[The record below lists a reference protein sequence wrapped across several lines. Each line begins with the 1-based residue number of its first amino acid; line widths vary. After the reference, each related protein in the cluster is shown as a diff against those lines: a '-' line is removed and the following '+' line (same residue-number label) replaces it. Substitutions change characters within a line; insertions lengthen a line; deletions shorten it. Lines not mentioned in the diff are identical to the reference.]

1 MTVLLQIS
9 DPHFGTEQ
17 PPVVEALLQLA
28 RQMRPAL
35 VVLSG
40 DITQRARRS
49 QYEAAREFVSRI
61 GDGEQS
67 PAVLAIPGNHDI
79 PLFNVFGRMF
89 QPYGGFERVFGE
101 QLEPQWENPEFLVI
115 GVNTTRP
122 ARHKDGEV
130 SMQQIERVSQRLQA
144 ATPRQ
149 VRVVVTHQPV
159 HVVKGSEIHN
169 RLHGH
174 YEAISEW
181 SRAGADIIMGGHIHL
196 PYIAPL
202 HDHYGH
208 VSRRCWVVQAGTAVS
223 RRVRRLQSN
232 SVNVIRCSQPIER
245 PLIECPPI
253 DCPPIDCVVERWDYS
268 AECDAFTRALAQPLP
283 LERAP

>member
-9 DPHFGTEQ
+9 DTHFGTEQ

-28 RQMRPAL
+28 HETRPAL

-49 QYEAAREFVSRI
+49 QYAAAQEFVSRI
-61 GDGEQS
+61 GPPERS

-89 QPYGGFERVFGE
+89 RPYGGFERAFGG
-101 QLEPQWENPEFLVI
+101 QLEPEWESPEFLVI

-130 SMQQIERVSQRLQA
+130 SMQQIEQVSQRLQT

-174 YEAISEW
+174 YEAISAW

-202 HDHYGH
+202 HEHYER

-223 RRVRRLQSN
+223 ARVRRLQSN
-232 SVNVIRCSQPIER
+232 SVNVVRCEQGPER
-245 PLIECPPI
+245 VPSE
-253 DCPPIDCVVERWDYS
+253 CVVERWDYS
-268 AECDAFTRALAQPLP
+268 ASSDAFTREIVQTLHLD
-283 LERAP
+283 RT